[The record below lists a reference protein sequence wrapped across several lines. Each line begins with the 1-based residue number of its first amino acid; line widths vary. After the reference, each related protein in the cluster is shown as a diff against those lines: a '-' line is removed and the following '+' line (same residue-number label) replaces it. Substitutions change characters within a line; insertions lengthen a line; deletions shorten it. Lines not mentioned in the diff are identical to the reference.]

1 MACGNH
7 ATPAPMNDLPVF
19 LQMFV
24 RLFAVLALGA
34 WLQTVAGKKAEE
46 SPDAPHCPT
55 IKQQVRAQADSPPA
69 PELPPALS
77 DKK

>member
-46 SPDAPHCPT
+46 SPDAPRCPT
-55 IKQQVRAQADSPPA
+55 VKQQVRAQADPQSSADQAPA
-69 PELPPALS
+69 ATER
-77 DKK
+77 K